1 MKMSGNKNG
10 KTLSVIMLVSSMVI
24 FGTVGIFRRYI
35 PLGSATLAAIRGF
48 IGVITIAV
56 VLLIKK
62 QKPDVTAIRRNLAAL
77 VFSGA
82 FIGIN
87 WILLFEAYGHT
98 TVAVATLC
106 YYMAPVFA
114 IIGAAIFLREKL
126 TLKKVICIAV
136 ATLGMVC
143 ISGIFG
149 GGASDGDVSGILYG
163 LGAALFYASVIVIN
177 QTLDGI
183 RAFDRTV
190 VQLLCAAVVVTPYA
204 LLTEDVSAEA
214 LTLPVVLLVITVGV
228 LHTGIAYS
236 LYFGSMDALSTGTVA
251 LLGYIDPLIAVI
263 LSAVLLREPFGIFE
277 FIGVI
282 CIFGATI
289 YSELPSFRIRKN
301 KDRS

>member
-1 MKMSGNKNG
+1 MRGNKNG
-10 KTLSVIMLVSSMVI
+10 KTLSVLMLVSSMVI

-35 PLGSATLAAIRGF
+35 PLGSATLAAARGF
-48 IGVITIAV
+48 IGVVTIAL
-56 VLLIKK
+56 VLLTKK
-62 QKPDVTAIRRNLAAL
+62 QKTEAAAIRRNLTAL

-149 GGASDGDVSGILYG
+149 GDVSGSDFSGILYG

-204 LLTEDVSAEA
+204 LLTEDVSAEM
-214 LTLPVVLLVITVGV
+214 LTLPVVLLVVTVGV

-236 LYFGSMDALSTGTVA
+236 LYFGSMDALPTDTVA
-251 LLGYIDPLIAVI
+251 LLGYVDPLIALI

-277 FIGVI
+277 LVGVI

-289 YSELPSFRIRKN
+289 CCELPTLKIRQK
-301 KDRS
+301 KDQS